1 MGFLSSLFGKKVDYA
16 QLLKDGA
23 IVVDVRS
30 KGEFQSG
37 HVKGSMN
44 IPLDQIKSNAQNL
57 KKKNKVL
64 ILCCASGMRSG
75 SATSILK
82 KEGIECY
89 NGGGWKKVN
98 QYI

>member
-16 QLLKDGA
+16 QLLKEGA
-23 IVVDVRS
+23 LIVDVRS

-44 IPLDQIKSNAQNL
+44 IPLDQIKSNAQSL